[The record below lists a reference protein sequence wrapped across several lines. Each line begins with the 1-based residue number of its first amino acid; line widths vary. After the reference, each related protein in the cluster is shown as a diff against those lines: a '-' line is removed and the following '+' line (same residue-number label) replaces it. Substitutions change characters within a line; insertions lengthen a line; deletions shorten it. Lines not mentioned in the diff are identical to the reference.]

1 VVLIMSLALFGKG
14 VGSLGWAVVADT
26 APKEMTGLYGGL
38 FNTFG
43 NIGAITTPIV
53 IGYIVAASGS
63 FAGALVYVGANALL
77 AVLGYTVIAGR
88 FERVHLTESGVG
100 SNGPLQMETRS

>member
-1 VVLIMSLALFGKG
+1 MSLAFFGKG
-14 VGSLGWAVVADT
+14 LGSLGWAVVADT

-53 IGYIVAASGS
+53 IGYIVAATGS
-63 FAGALVYVGANALL
+63 FGGALIYVGANAVL
-77 AVLGYTVIAGR
+77 AIIAYTLIAGR
-88 FERVHLTESGVG
+88 FERVHLTASCASLHRPAPV
-100 SNGPLQMETRS
+100 ETRP